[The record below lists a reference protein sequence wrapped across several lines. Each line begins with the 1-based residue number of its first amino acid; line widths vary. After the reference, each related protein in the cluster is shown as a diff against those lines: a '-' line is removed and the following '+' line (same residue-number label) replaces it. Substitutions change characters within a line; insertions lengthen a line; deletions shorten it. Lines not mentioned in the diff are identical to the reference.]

1 MVVSTPPLLVVITGP
16 SGVGKDSILNGLR
29 ANRAHRYF
37 AITATTRPRR
47 KNEQD
52 GVDYHFLSV
61 ADFQEMWDGDGFLES
76 ATVYGYRYGVPKSP
90 IRDALA
96 RGEDVFLRTDVQ
108 GATYIKN
115 HCANVLAIFIAPPS
129 MKELA
134 RRLRARGT
142 DQERQ
147 ISLRLQKAI
156 DEVATS
162 SSFDHTVTN
171 DHLADT
177 IAKLEEVIATEKQRP
192 GRLPVI
198 L

>member
-1 MVVSTPPLLVVITGP
+1 MAVSTPPLLIVITGP

-29 ANRAHRYF
+29 ANGAHRYF
-37 AITATTRPRR
+37 AVTATTRPRR
-47 KNEQD
+47 KGEQD

-61 ADFQEMWDGDGFLES
+61 TDFQEMWDGAGFLES

-108 GATYIKN
+108 GATYIKS

-142 DQERQ
+142 DQEGQ

-156 DEVATS
+156 DEIATS
-162 SSFDHTVTN
+162 SSFDHTVIN
-171 DHLADT
+171 DQLADT
-177 IAKLEEVIATEKQRP
+177 IARLEEVIATEKQRP
-192 GRLPVI
+192 GRQPVT